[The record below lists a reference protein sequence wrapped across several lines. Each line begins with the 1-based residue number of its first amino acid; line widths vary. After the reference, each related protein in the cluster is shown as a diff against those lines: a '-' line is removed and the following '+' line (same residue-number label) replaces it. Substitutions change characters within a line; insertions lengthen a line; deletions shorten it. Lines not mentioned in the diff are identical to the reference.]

1 MHGRGCSHDMGAGRN
16 FWVSG
21 ALLRKVINIIM
32 LSAALLLVRPSQS
45 STRVSITRMEDNNP
59 PVVGAETPFS
69 ILDGR
74 VLTPGSDGDGWWD
87 GRCAAMPIVLAP
99 TDTRPWRCFYYGRPG
114 ASWNNDFPAFLPT
127 GISGLAE
134 SDDGLNWKR
143 VTGPLKDGY
152 QRGGPQRR
160 SPAPRAAWLSL
171 WRLHQA

>member
-1 MHGRGCSHDMGAGRN
+1 
-16 FWVSG
+16 
-21 ALLRKVINIIM
+21 M

-143 VTGPLKDGY
+143 VTGPLKDGCHPAAL
-152 QRGGPQRR
+152 GR
-160 SPAPRAAWLSL
+160 SQGL
-171 WRLHQA
+171 